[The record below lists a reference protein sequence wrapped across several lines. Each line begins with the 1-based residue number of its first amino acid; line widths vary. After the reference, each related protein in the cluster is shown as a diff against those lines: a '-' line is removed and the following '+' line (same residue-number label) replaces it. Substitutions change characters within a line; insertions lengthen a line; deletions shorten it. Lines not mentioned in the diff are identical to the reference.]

1 MTNFDK
7 FVNMDLTNFD
17 KFVNHNM
24 EMTNFDK
31 FVVAQDYKKQPIT
44 MNDKFR

>member
-1 MTNFDK
+1 
-7 FVNMDLTNFD
+7 MDLTNFY
-17 KFVNHNM
+17 KFVTHRL

-31 FVVAQDYKKQPIT
+31 FVVTQDYKKQPIT

>member
-1 MTNFDK
+1 
-7 FVNMDLTNFD
+7 MDLTNFD
-17 KFVNHNM
+17 KFVTHRL

-31 FVVAQDYKKQPIT
+31 SVVTQDYQKQPIT